1 MFSSLDVLLHTQ
13 ALLSAANFLSMSLS
27 SSSSV
32 PPEEK
37 DVRLKTE
44 DKMATSRS
52 SKYLSMQPELNPR
65 YVQS

>member
-27 SSSSV
+27 SSSSMT
-32 PPEEK
+32 PAEK

-52 SKYLSMQPELNPR
+52 GEYLSMQPELNPR
-65 YVQS
+65 HTQS